1 MLVLKAHNP
10 PSSHSASSTLFHHHT
25 LPLSVNMEGPS
36 TSSSATASTSS
47 IPHRTKPK
55 RRTLLLSTS
64 LLLASLL
71 APALASSP
79 PSYSNTSPSERL
91 HETLLLKPLPD
102 GRVLSSFEFTL
113 TSSSAS
119 TSNFRLLPRTLLQ
132 PVQHFNV
139 SEVHLT
145 LNSGRWRYDSWGS
158 PVTFLPQ
165 RSGYAEE
172 GVGKVR
178 IGEEGVGVGAELRAM
193 FDGEDAVGERWKGLT
208 SALAGL
214 FCTSLDA
221 LDERHTVHPHHSPC
235 GTIHAQLPTENVCT
249 ENLTPFL
256 KLLPCK
262 NAAGLA
268 TLLNP
273 LAVFN
278 ANFHGLGVH
287 VLRRE
292 EGGWEVRLT
301 VTSVFAP
308 AVTRDVSVRDWSMSS
323 LFGRTVESGCP
334 LAEESTVRVLRP
346 EDGME
351 YVVEPLPKF
360 PACAKPG
367 YGGCRR
373 RGKAYELFPV
383 LDEEDEVTDEL
394 ASSGLLVFT
403 TTDEAQQ
410 YEERLQKRWAHHL
423 TIDGEYLY
431 KLRDGLDVKMSWPH
445 ETRFAYPTTNTTET
459 VAVERTLLGTG
470 PRSTLHLTL
479 TNLDTVPV
487 RLLWYETLGYFVKP
501 YLHTLTHNTTFF
513 DSDVLRTPQDYE
525 SPLEEVLYQP
535 TRGSKGRGP
544 FVMETVVRVPA
555 KGKVVVEMEVR
566 KVFVRYSQ
574 HPPDAHRGFDLNGA
588 QVVVLAPVDARW
600 EVVERQRLKRLRQ
613 QSGGRIAAPA
623 PGGFT
628 DRLKHFVTQTLRRE
642 EQKIE
647 VKGPK
652 TPSKSQTRIYT
663 LPRLVE
669 LATPD
674 FSFVYTNIIFTS
686 TVIALFFGSALNTL
700 LRTFTDFVL

>member
-1 MLVLKAHNP
+1 
-10 PSSHSASSTLFHHHT
+10 
-25 LPLSVNMEGPS
+25 MEEPS
-36 TSSSATASTSS
+36 TSSTARASTSKPRPS
-47 IPHRTKPK
+47 RTK
-55 RRTLLLSTS
+55 RRTLFLSTS
-64 LLLASLL
+64 LLLTSLL
-71 APALASSP
+71 APALASTP
-79 PSYSNTSPSERL
+79 PSTHSNVNGSPSERL

-113 TSSSAS
+113 TSTSSSA
-119 TSNFRLLPRTLLQ
+119 SNFRLLPRTLLQ

-158 PVTFLPQ
+158 PVTPLPQ
-165 RSGYAEE
+165 QSGYAEE
-172 GVGKVR
+172 GVGKVK
-178 IGEEGVGVGAELRAM
+178 IGEEGVGVGAELLAT
-193 FDGEDAVGERWKGLT
+193 FDGPDAVGDRWKGLT
-208 SALAGL
+208 GALAGL

-221 LDERHTVHPHHSPC
+221 LDERHTVQPHHSP
-235 GTIHAQLPTENVCT
+235 GRTMHAQLPTENVCT

-262 NAAGLA
+262 NAKGLA

-273 LAVFN
+273 LAVFS

-287 VLRRE
+287 VLRRD
-292 EGGWEVRLT
+292 EGGWQVRLT

-308 AVTRDVSVRDWSMSS
+308 AVTRDVSIRDWSMSS
-323 LFGRTVESGCP
+323 IFGRTLETGCP
-334 LAEESTVRVLRP
+334 LAERSTVRVLRP
-346 EDGME
+346 DDAGSYE
-351 YVVEPLPKF
+351 VSPLPKF
-360 PACAKPG
+360 PECARPG
-367 YGGCRR
+367 KGGCRR
-373 RGKAYELFPV
+373 SGGRYELFPV

-394 ASSGLLVFT
+394 ATSGLLVFT
-403 TTDEAQQ
+403 TDDESQQ
-410 YEERLQKRWAHHL
+410 YEERLQKRWAHRL
-423 TIDGEYLY
+423 SVDGEYLY
-431 KLRDGLDVKMSWPH
+431 DLRHVPTGSLDVKMSWPH
-445 ETRFAYPTTNTTET
+445 ETRFVYPSNTTSGQT
-459 VAVERTLLGTG
+459 VRVERTLLGTG

-479 TNLDTVPV
+479 TNLDTVPQ

-501 YLHTLTHNTTFF
+501 YLHTLTHSTTFMN
-513 DSDVLRTPQDYE
+513 STVLRTPQDYE
-525 SPLEEVLYQP
+525 SPLEESLYQP
-535 TRGSKGRGP
+535 TRGSGRRGP
-544 FVMETVVRVPA
+544 FVMETVIRVPA

-613 QSGGRIAAPA
+613 QQEPGGGRIAAPA
-623 PGGFT
+623 LGDGWKS
-628 DRLKHFVTQTLRRE
+628 RLKHFVNNTL
-642 EQKIE
+642 QKQQQQEIE